1 MQDIYSYIT
10 EKNGCSVFTI
20 CATCNVILPFK
31 YVCTFKLALPI
42 VCVQCSIWLFFVDLL
57 LLLWLLL
64 LLSLLVECSL
74 LHCPQCLGDQQSALL
89 GQMCFKQGQAKS
101 TYGTGCFLLYNTGTA
116 VSLSVLFIHG
126 YVVILLL
133 IIFSLDYDT
142 VSLCTCI
149 QNIVK
154 NAPI

>member
-1 MQDIYSYIT
+1 M
-10 EKNGCSVFTI
+10 
-20 CATCNVILPFK
+20 CAMLNMV
-31 YVCTFKLALPI
+31 
-42 VCVQCSIWLFFVDLL
+42 FFVDLL
-57 LLLWLLL
+57 LLLLL
-64 LLSLLVECSL
+64 LLSLLVECSF

-116 VSLSVLFIHG
+116 VSSSVLSIHG

-149 QNIVK
+149 QKIVK
-154 NAPI
+154 NAAI